1 MINTVSPIKIE
12 IPENE
17 IVFDFIRST
26 GPGGQNVNKVSS
38 AVQLRFNIHNSS
50 ILTED
55 HKVRLVKKAGRKV
68 NKNGVL
74 IIKAQRFRTQQNNR
88 MDALRRLESLI
99 LQTINKPKVRLKTSP
114 SKKTIEKRLT
124 SKRKRSA
131 TKQLRRS
138 VDLSDQ

>member
-1 MINTVSPIKIE
+1 MPQSKIE

-17 IVFDFIRST
+17 LVFDFIRST

-38 AVQLRFNIHNSS
+38 AVHLRFNIHNSS

-55 HKVRLVKKAGRKV
+55 HKVRLVKIAGHKV

-74 IIKAQRFRTQQNNR
+74 IIKAQRFRTQQSNR

-99 LQTINKPKVRLKTSP
+99 LQTKNRPKVRLKTSP

>member
-1 MINTVSPIKIE
+1 MSPIKIE

>member
-1 MINTVSPIKIE
+1 VSPIKIE

>member
-1 MINTVSPIKIE
+1 MPQSKIE

-17 IVFDFIRST
+17 LVFDFIRST

-38 AVQLRFNIHNSS
+38 AVHLRFNIHNSS

-55 HKVRLVKKAGRKV
+55 HKVRLFKIAGRKV

-74 IIKAQRFRTQQNNR
+74 IIKAQRFRTQQSNR

-99 LQTINKPKVRLKTSP
+99 LQTKNRPMVRLKTSP

>member
-1 MINTVSPIKIE
+1 LINTVSPIKIE

>member
-1 MINTVSPIKIE
+1 MSPIKIE

-50 ILTED
+50 ILTGD

>member
-1 MINTVSPIKIE
+1 MFE
-12 IPENE
+12 
-17 IVFDFIRST
+17 FIRST

-50 ILTED
+50 IITED
-55 HKVRLVKKAGRKV
+55 HKIRLIKKAGRKV

-74 IIKAQRFRTQQNNR
+74 IIKAQRFRTQRSNR
-88 MDALRRLESLI
+88 IDALRRLENLI
-99 LQTINKPKVRLKTSP
+99 LQTKNKPRVRLKTTP

-124 SKRKRSA
+124 LKRKRSV

-138 VDLSDQ
+138 VDLSD

>member
-1 MINTVSPIKIE
+1 MSQIKIE

-17 IVFDFIRST
+17 LVFEFIRST

-50 ILTED
+50 IITED
-55 HKVRLVKKAGRKV
+55 HKIRLIKKAGRKV

-74 IIKAQRFRTQQNNR
+74 IIKAQRFRTQRSNR
-88 MDALRRLESLI
+88 IDALRRLENLI
-99 LQTINKPKVRLKTSP
+99 LQTKNKPRVRLKTTP

-124 SKRKRSA
+124 LKRKRSV

-138 VDLSDQ
+138 VDLSD